1 MLLDRIGSDRSI
13 QSQCVID
20 EDRRIARDWRSREYR
35 RGIDVVADVVVV
47 DVVRSEQRSNDV
59 DGSRSRSDDVDDEP
73 NTSNSNTTTL
83 SN

>member
-1 MLLDRIGSDRSI
+1 M
-13 QSQCVID
+13 
-20 EDRRIARDWRSREYR
+20 
-35 RGIDVVADVVVV
+35 VADVVVV